1 MRPLFFKGEVS
12 ESAKHRPAARAGVP
26 ACAFKAG
33 GAGGG
38 AEAEGGGSRR
48 KMAAGGA
55 QAAALAAE

>member
-1 MRPLFFKGEVS
+1 MRQLFFKGEVD
-12 ESAKHRPAARAGVP
+12 ESAEYCLVARAGVP
-26 ACAFKAG
+26 ACTFKAG